1 MTILKDVYP
10 DKVLSFFEE
19 LTKIPHGSGNEKE
32 ISDYLVNFAKERN
45 LEVIQDDDLNVIIK
59 KPAAKG
65 YENGSPV
72 IIQGHMDMVCEKNK
86 DVKHDF
92 DKDPLKLRIDGDYV
106 YASGT
111 TLGADNG
118 IAIAY
123 GLALLDSHDLK
134 HPAIELLITTGE
146 ETGMYGA
153 IALDPKHLKGKILLN
168 IDAEE
173 EGVFLVSCAGGV
185 TNYVNLKTE
194 WKKTN
199 GEALSLEIKGLKGGH
214 SGMEIIKQ
222 RGNANKLM
230 GRLLNDIG
238 KNVDFYICHISG
250 GAKNNAIPRESEAI
264 ITVKA
269 EDIKKVEEASSKL
282 LKIFKNELKV
292 QDPDINIVVEKAKA
306 DKQLTR
312 DITKKITSY
321 LVIAPNGIQTMS
333 EDIKGLVES
342 SLNLGVIVFDENN
355 ISFISAIRSSVKTL
369 KGEIMDRI
377 DLLANLI
384 EAEVINNSNYPE
396 WQYDP
401 DSKIRNLC
409 VDTYKE
415 VTGDEPKVDAI
426 HAGLECGLLKEK
438 MPDVDMISFG
448 PNLYDVHTPFE
459 HMSISSVMKVWKF
472 LKKLLENI
480 K

>member
-1 MTILKDVYP
+1 MTILKDVYQ

>member
-19 LTKIPHGSGNEKE
+19 LTKIPHGSGNEKK
-32 ISDYLVNFAKERN
+32 ISNYLVNFAKERN

-194 WKKTN
+194 WENTN
-199 GEALSLEIKGLKGGH
+199 GEALRLEIKGLKGGH

-230 GRLLNDIG
+230 GRLLNVIS
-238 KNVDFYICHISG
+238 KEVDFYICHISG

-269 EDIKKVEEASSKL
+269 EDIKKVEEASSQL

-292 QDPDINIVVEKAKA
+292 QDSDVNIIVEKAEA
-306 DKQLTR
+306 DKQLTKN
-312 DITKKITSY
+312 ITKKITSY
-321 LVIAPNGIQTMS
+321 LVLAPNGIQTMS

-342 SLNLGVIVFDENN
+342 SLNLGVIVFDENK

-377 DLLANLI
+377 DTLANLI

-459 HMSISSVMKVWKF
+459 HMSILSVMNVWKF